1 MPGEFLGEGLI
12 FIISQPR
19 AGSTLLQR
27 MLSGHPDIA
36 TAAEPWLLL
45 HPLYGLRQHG
55 IQAEYNS
62 QWAFKA
68 VRAFLAEHADGAE
81 TYRDG
86 LRAFAATVYGAA
98 LARQGKRIFLDKT
111 PRYYF
116 IIPELRTLF
125 PQASVILLL
134 RNPLAVLHSILTTWV
149 KGDWP
154 RLAQHAADLR
164 VAPVRI
170 ADAIQTQGD
179 AAIVVRYEDLATE
192 PQACLAGLCERLG
205 LAPHAEMLT
214 YGQRAAPSGR
224 LGDQSGIQQHD
235 RPVPDHLTEW
245 QALAGDAQTRHF
257 ARAYLDE
264 LGEATLDRLGYPQDE
279 LAAALTGRDQVS
291 WLSPLAPWNVVLR
304 PASTWTRRERWQVA
318 RAQAVQAAGP
328 WRGAWNFLR
337 SRVPV

>member
-12 FIISQPR
+12 FIVSQPR

-68 VRAFLAEHADGAE
+68 VRSFLNEHADGAE
-81 TYRDG
+81 TYRSG
-86 LRAFAATVYGAA
+86 LRAFAATIYRAA
-98 LARQGKRIFLDKT
+98 MTRQDKRIFLDKT

-116 IIPELRTLF
+116 IIPELRALF
-125 PQASVILLL
+125 PQASIILLL

-170 ADAIQTQGD
+170 ANAIQTQGD
-179 AAIVVRYEDLATE
+179 AALVVRYEDLATA

-205 LAPHAEMLT
+205 LALHPEMLT
-214 YGQRAAPSGR
+214 YGQRPAPAGR
-224 LGDQSGIQQHD
+224 LGDQGGIRQHD
-235 RPVPDHLTEW
+235 RPTPDHLDEW
-245 QALAGDAQTRHF
+245 RALDSAAQTRHF

-264 LGEATLDRLGYPQDE
+264 LGEETLNRLGYPRE
-279 LAAALTGRDQVS
+279 TLAAALTGQGGAS
-291 WLSPLAPWNVVLR
+291 WTSPLAPWEVVLR
-304 PASTWTRRERWQVA
+304 PSGAWTRRERWQIA
-318 RAQAVQAAGP
+318 HAQAVQAAGP

-337 SRVPV
+337 SRAFA

>member
-179 AAIVVRYEDLATE
+179 AAIVVRGE
-192 PQACLAGLCERLG
+192 CEV
-205 LAPHAEMLT
+205 E
-214 YGQRAAPSGR
+214 
-224 LGDQSGIQQHD
+224 
-235 RPVPDHLTEW
+235 
-245 QALAGDAQTRHF
+245 
-257 ARAYLDE
+257 
-264 LGEATLDRLGYPQDE
+264 
-279 LAAALTGRDQVS
+279 
-291 WLSPLAPWNVVLR
+291 
-304 PASTWTRRERWQVA
+304 
-318 RAQAVQAAGP
+318 
-328 WRGAWNFLR
+328 
-337 SRVPV
+337 